1 MKRILALSFALIAC
15 LTLAGCSKDVGGTYR
30 LDYATADGV
39 RISTSN
45 LGITT
50 SFTLEEDGV
59 GTATY
64 SGTTMGITWAEDGN
78 EVVVTNN
85 KKELRFYRDGK
96 NLVLH
101 DNGTMLFFALEEEE
115 EDD

>member
-1 MKRILALSFALIAC
+1 MKRILALLFVLIIC
-15 LTLAGCSKDVGGTYR
+15 LSLTGCSKDVGGTYR
-30 LDYATADGV
+30 LDYATANGV

-45 LGITT
+45 LGINT

-64 SGTTMGITWAEDGN
+64 SGTTVGITWVEDGS
-78 EVVVTNN
+78 EVVVTNDN
-85 KKELRFYRDGK
+85 KELRFYRDGK

-101 DNGTMLFFALEEEE
+101 DNGTMLFFALEEE
-115 EDD
+115 DDEK